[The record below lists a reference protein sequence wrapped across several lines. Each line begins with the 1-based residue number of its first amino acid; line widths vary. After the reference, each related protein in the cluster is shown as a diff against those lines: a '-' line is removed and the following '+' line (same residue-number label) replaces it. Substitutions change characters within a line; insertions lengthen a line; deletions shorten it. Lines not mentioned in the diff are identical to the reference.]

1 MLNFSQLHH
10 QVPVHSWAERKNR
23 RALAGVKLFGGDYT
37 LGIMPLHIKRA
48 LRRKIITQFM
58 NIFLSWSGSGKSLA
72 LLCASLAW
80 QEAEQKR
87 VDEFNS
93 LLTLA
98 ATNQASFLFGQVL

>member
-1 MLNFSQLHH
+1 
-10 QVPVHSWAERKNR
+10 
-23 RALAGVKLFGGDYT
+23 
-37 LGIMPLHIKRA
+37 
-48 LRRKIITQFM
+48 M
-58 NIFLSWSGSGKSLA
+58 NISVPGSGSGKSLA

-98 ATNQASFLFGQVL
+98 ATNQAIFLFGPVF